1 MLFEDTEFLAKD
13 PAGNADSLDAGRFAC
28 QVRVPGYE
36 QVAEIVMNKN
46 RSISLRSRLTALT
59 VATVIGL
66 CVLFIV
72 VLMSEHEQLMTD
84 RKEKVRNLV
93 EVAHATVTHFEKQAA
108 SGALDVADAQKA
120 AIEALRAMRYDKN
133 EYFWINDLNDVMVM
147 HPVRGDLDGKKLD
160 QFKDG
165 SGKLL
170 FVEFR
175 DVVKAKGAGFVEYT
189 WAKPGSDAPVPKVS
203 YVKGSDAWKWVI
215 GTGIYVDDVDVLFK
229 TRALWLLAWGLGIG
243 GFIAISLTLVGRWI
257 LRTLG
262 GEPEYASQITRTIAA
277 GDLTSNVVCA
287 PGDTTSVL
295 AGMKT
300 MQQTLRQ
307 MIGEIVRGA
316 EQLSSASSQMLTASE
331 EVATQSTHQSEAA
344 SSMAAAVEE
353 MTVSI
358 DQVAENA
365 QEAHAITVNS
375 GELSARGTGVIQ
387 RAATEMRNISDAVA
401 SSSAIIQDL
410 GEQSNQITSI
420 VNTIREIADQT
431 NLLALNAAIEAAR
444 AGEHGRG
451 FAVVA
456 DEVRKLAERTSLST
470 TEIASMVDKIQDGTR
485 NAVSSMETGV
495 RQAGTGVAL
504 ASQAGDSITE
514 IREGAQRVIE
524 VVNSIS
530 DAIREQGTVSSE
542 IARNIEQIAQMS
554 EEGARA
560 VHNTAEAAR
569 NMQKLSTG
577 LHAAVSRFK
586 VA

>member
-1 MLFEDTEFLAKD
+1 MSKD
-13 PAGNADSLDAGRFAC
+13 RSL
-28 QVRVPGYE
+28 
-36 QVAEIVMNKN
+36 
-46 RSISLRSRLTALT
+46 SLRSRLIALT

-66 CVLFIV
+66 CVLFVV
-72 VLMSEHEQLMTD
+72 VLMSERQQLMTD
-84 RKEKVRNLV
+84 RQEKVRNLV
-93 EVAHATVTHFEKQAA
+93 EVAHATVSHFEKLAA
-108 SGALDVADAQKA
+108 NGTLELADAQKA
-120 AIEALRAMRYDKN
+120 AKEVLRTMRYDRN
-133 EYFWINDLNDVMVM
+133 EYFWINDLNDLMVM
-147 HPVRGDLDGKKLD
+147 HPIRGDLEGKKLD
-160 QFKDG
+160 QLKDAN
-165 SGKLL
+165 GKLL
-170 FVEFR
+170 FVEFNS
-175 DVVKAKGAGFVEYT
+175 VVKTKGAGFVDYV

-215 GTGIYVDDVDVLFK
+215 GTGIYVDDVDAIFK
-229 TRALWLLAWGLGIG
+229 AKALWLLAWGLGIG
-243 GFIAISLTLVGRWI
+243 AFIAVSLTLVGRWI

-262 GEPEYASQITRTIAA
+262 GEPEYASRITRAIAA
-277 GDLTSNVVCA
+277 GDLSSDVNCA

-295 AGMKT
+295 AGMKV

-316 EQLSSASSQMLTASE
+316 EQLASASSQMLTASE
-331 EVATQSTHQSEAA
+331 EVAIQSSHQSEAA

-365 QEAHAITVNS
+365 HEAHAITVHS
-375 GELSARGTGVIQ
+375 GELSAKGTGVIQ
-387 RAATEMRNISDAVA
+387 SAATEMRNISDAVK

-444 AGEHGRG
+444 AGEQGRG

-470 TEIASMVDKIQDGTR
+470 TEIAGMVDKIQNGTR
-485 NAVSSMETGV
+485 NAVSSMEAGV
-495 RQAGTGVAL
+495 RQAGAGVAL
-504 ASQAGDSITE
+504 ASQAGASITE
-514 IREGAQRVIE
+514 IRDGAQRVME

-554 EEGARA
+554 EEGTRA

-569 NMQKLSTG
+569 NMQRLSSG
-577 LHAAVSRFK
+577 LHASVSRFK
-586 VA
+586 IG